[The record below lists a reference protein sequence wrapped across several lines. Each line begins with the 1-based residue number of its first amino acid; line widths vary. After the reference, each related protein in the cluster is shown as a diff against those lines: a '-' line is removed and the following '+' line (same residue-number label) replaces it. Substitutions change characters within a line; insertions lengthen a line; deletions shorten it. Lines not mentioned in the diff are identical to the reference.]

1 MSREIPRT
9 PSVSNHVE
17 NIKLVVVGAGGV
29 GKSCL
34 AVQLVHQVYDD
45 SEEYDPTIEDAYVK
59 QVEIDDVL
67 CRLDIL
73 DTAGQEN
80 FSALRDQYLH
90 EGDGYLIVYS
100 ITERATFEEAAIF
113 RTQILRVRDLPS
125 VPMLL
130 AGNKCDHVARKV
142 STAEG
147 EDLAQSF
154 GCPFLESSAKLRI
167 NVERIFF
174 DLVRE
179 IRRQRVAAGAEKPAS
194 RPRKLTK
201 YGCFLF

>member
-1 MSREIPRT
+1 MSHISRT
-9 PSVSNHVE
+9 PSAASHVE
-17 NIKLVVVGAGGV
+17 TYKLVVVGAGGV

-34 AVQLVHQVYDD
+34 AVQLVHQVFDD

-59 QVEIDDVL
+59 QVEVDDVL

-80 FSALRDQYLH
+80 FSALRDQYLKD
-90 EGDGYLIVYS
+90 GDGYLIVYS
-100 ITERATFEEAAIF
+100 VIERATFEEAAIF
-113 RTQILRVRDLPS
+113 RTQILRVRELPG
-125 VPMLL
+125 VPIMLV
-130 AGNKCDHVARKV
+130 GNKCDHSARKV
-142 STAEG
+142 TTAEG

-179 IRRQRVAAGAEKPAS
+179 IRKQRALSSEKPARD
-194 RPRKLTK
+194 RPRKLTSK
-201 YGCFLF
+201 CHLF